1 MKMQLIT
8 IRPKKSGID
17 NGFTIKR
24 ELFDNCGLVDT
35 AYCNID
41 AFPACESGFIASG
54 FSSIYK
60 STIFVHDINNTK
72 ESIDD
77 FVKAVFAQ

>member
-1 MKMQLIT
+1 MKMQLVT
-8 IRPKKSGID
+8 IKPKKSGID

-35 AYCNID
+35 AYCNVDIFHD
-41 AFPACESGFIASG
+41 CESGFIASG

-60 STIFVHDINNTK
+60 STIMHDMHNAK

>member
-8 IRPKKSGID
+8 IKPKKSGID

-24 ELFDNCGLVDT
+24 ELFDNCVLVDT
-35 AYCNID
+35 AYCSIH
-41 AFPACESGFIASG
+41 AFPACESGFAASG
-54 FSSIYK
+54 FSSIHK
-60 STIFVHDINNTK
+60 PTIMHDMHNAK

-77 FVKAVFAQ
+77 FVKEVFAQ

>member
-8 IRPKKSGID
+8 IKPKKSGID

-35 AYCNID
+35 AYCNVD
-41 AFPACESGFIASG
+41 MFRACESGFIASG
-54 FSSIYK
+54 FSSIHK
-60 STIFVHDINNTK
+60 PTIMHDAHNYK

>member
-8 IRPKKSGID
+8 IKPNESGID
-17 NGFTIKR
+17 NGFIIKR

-35 AYCNID
+35 AYCSIH
-41 AFPACESGFIASG
+41 AFPACESGFAASG
-54 FSSIYK
+54 FSGIHK
-60 STIFVHDINNTK
+60 PTIMHDMHNAN

-77 FVKAVFAQ
+77 FVKVVFAQ

>member
-8 IRPKKSGID
+8 IKPKESGID
-17 NGFTIKR
+17 AGFSIKR

-35 AYCNID
+35 AYCNVTILRY
-41 AFPACESGFIASG
+41 CESGFIASG
-54 FSSIYK
+54 FSSICK
-60 STIFVHDINNTK
+60 PNIMHDVHNSN

-77 FVKAVFAQ
+77 FVKAVFSK

>member
-8 IRPKKSGID
+8 IRPNKSGID
-17 NGFTIKR
+17 NGFRIKR
-24 ELFDNCGLVDT
+24 ELFDNCGLVDM
-35 AYCNID
+35 
-41 AFPACESGFIASG
+41 AFCSVRLVKSGFAASG

-60 STIFVHDINNTK
+60 PTIIHDLSNTS

-77 FVKAVFAQ
+77 FIKEVFQK

>member
-8 IRPKKSGID
+8 IRLDKFGIE
-17 NGFTIKR
+17 NGFKIKR
-24 ELFDNCGLVDT
+24 ELFDECGL
-35 AYCNID
+35 ID
-41 AFPACESGFIASG
+41 MAFCSIITVKNGFVASG

-60 STIFVHDINNTK
+60 PAITHDVSNNS

-77 FVKAVFAQ
+77 FIKEVFC

>member
-8 IRPKKSGID
+8 IRPKKSSID

-24 ELFDNCGLVDT
+24 ELFDNCGLVDA

-41 AFPACESGFIASG
+41 IFCACESGFIASG
-54 FSSIYK
+54 FSSIHK
-60 STIFVHDINNTK
+60 PTIMHDTHNAK

-77 FVKAVFAQ
+77 FVKEVFAK

>member
-8 IRPKKSGID
+8 IKPKKSGID
-17 NGFTIKR
+17 AGFTIKR

-35 AYCNID
+35 AYCSIHV
-41 AFPACESGFIASG
+41 FPACESGFAASG
-54 FSSIYK
+54 FSSIHK
-60 STIFVHDINNTK
+60 PTIMHDMHNAK

-77 FVKAVFAQ
+77 FVKAVFAK

>member
-8 IRPKKSGID
+8 ITPKKPCID
-17 NGFTIKR
+17 AGFTIKR

-35 AYCNID
+35 AYCNVTILH
-41 AFPACESGFIASG
+41 ACESGFIASG

-60 STIFVHDINNTK
+60 PTIMHDMHNSS

>member
-8 IRPKKSGID
+8 IKPKESGI
-17 NGFTIKR
+17 NKGFTIKR
-24 ELFDNCGLVDT
+24 ELFDDCGLVDT

-41 AFPACESGFIASG
+41 TFRACESGFIASG

-60 STIFVHDINNTK
+60 PTIMHDSHNTK

>member
-8 IRPKKSGID
+8 IKSKGH
-17 NGFTIKR
+17 GFSIKR
-24 ELFDNCGLVDT
+24 ESFDSFGIVDA

-41 AFPACESGFIASG
+41 TFLACESGFVASG

-60 STIFVHDINNTK
+60 PTICHDMHNAN

-77 FVKAVFAQ
+77 FVKAVFSK

>member
-1 MKMQLIT
+1 MKMQVVT
-8 IRPKKSGID
+8 IKPKKRGI
-17 NGFTIKR
+17 NHGFTIKR

-41 AFPACESGFIASG
+41 AFRACDSGFIASG

-60 STIFVHDINNTK
+60 PTIMHDSRNIN

-77 FVKAVFAQ
+77 FVKAVFTK

>member
-8 IRPKKSGID
+8 IKPKPCID
-17 NGFTIKR
+17 AGFTIKR

-41 AFPACESGFIASG
+41 TFPACESGFIASG
-54 FSSIYK
+54 FSSIYNPA
-60 STIFVHDINNTK
+60 IMHDMHNAN

-77 FVKAVFAQ
+77 FVKAVFSK

>member
-1 MKMQLIT
+1 MKTQLIT

-24 ELFDNCGLVDT
+24 ELFDSCGLVET
-35 AYCNID
+35 AYCNVD
-41 AFPACESGFIASG
+41 MFRDCESGFIASG
-54 FSSIYK
+54 FSSIHK
-60 STIFVHDINNTK
+60 PTILHDMNNTK

-77 FVKAVFAQ
+77 FVKAVFSK

>member
-1 MKMQLIT
+1 MKMQIIT
-8 IRPKKSGID
+8 IKLKKSGID

-24 ELFDNCGLVDT
+24 ESFDACGLVDT

-41 AFPACESGFIASG
+41 TFRACESGFIASG

-60 STIFVHDINNTK
+60 PTITHDMNNTN

-77 FVKAVFAQ
+77 FVKAVFSK

>member
-1 MKMQLIT
+1 MKMQIIT
-8 IRPKKSGID
+8 IKPKKSGID
-17 NGFTIKR
+17 NGFTLKR

-35 AYCNID
+35 AYCNVD
-41 AFPACESGFIASG
+41 MFRACESGFMASG

-60 STIFVHDINNTK
+60 PTIMHDMNDTN
-72 ESIDD
+72 EFIDD

>member
-8 IRPKKSGID
+8 IKPKESGID
-17 NGFTIKR
+17 AGFTIKR

-41 AFPACESGFIASG
+41 TFRACESGFIASG

-60 STIFVHDINNTK
+60 STIFHDMHNTSESVNN
-72 ESIDD
+72 
-77 FVKAVFAQ
+77 FVKAVFSK

>member
-8 IRPKKSGID
+8 IKPKKSGID

-41 AFPACESGFIASG
+41 IFRACESGFIASG
-54 FSSIYK
+54 FSSIYNP
-60 STIFVHDINNTK
+60 TIMHDMHNAK

-77 FVKAVFAQ
+77 FVKAVFSK

>member
-41 AFPACESGFIASG
+41 TFRACESGFIASG
-54 FSSIYK
+54 FPAFTSRLLCMMRTTPK
-60 STIFVHDINNTK
+60 SQLTTL
-72 ESIDD
+72 
-77 FVKAVFAQ
+77 

>member
-1 MKMQLIT
+1 MKMQIIT
-8 IRPKKSGID
+8 ITPKESGID
-17 NGFTIKR
+17 AGFTVSRGIY
-24 ELFDNCGLVDT
+24 DDCGLVDA

-41 AFPACESGFIASG
+41 MFPNCESGFVASG
-54 FSSIYK
+54 FSSVCKPNI
-60 STIFVHDINNTK
+60 IHDMNNSK

>member
-8 IRPKKSGID
+8 IKPKKSGID

-35 AYCNID
+35 AYCNVD
-41 AFPACESGFIASG
+41 MFSACESGFIASG

-60 STIFVHDINNTK
+60 PTIMHDAHNSN

>member
-8 IRPKKSGID
+8 IKPKESGID

-41 AFPACESGFIASG
+41 IFRACESGFVASG
-54 FSSIYK
+54 FSSIHK
-60 STIFVHDINNTK
+60 STILHDMHNTK

-77 FVKAVFAQ
+77 FVKEVFSK